1 MVRDWLM
8 SCRVLARGV
17 EQFLMNHVV
26 AQAEQLGLKSVMGE
40 YIPTAKNGMVRD
52 FFQRFGFTHSSM
64 HQNEW
69 VLDVSSYQ
77 RQDTY
82 LHLAQ
87 SGPSIHTP
95 EDL

>member
-1 MVRDWLM
+1 
-8 SCRVLARGV
+8 
-17 EQFLMNHVV
+17 
-26 AQAEQLGLKSVMGE
+26 
-40 YIPTAKNGMVRD
+40 VRD